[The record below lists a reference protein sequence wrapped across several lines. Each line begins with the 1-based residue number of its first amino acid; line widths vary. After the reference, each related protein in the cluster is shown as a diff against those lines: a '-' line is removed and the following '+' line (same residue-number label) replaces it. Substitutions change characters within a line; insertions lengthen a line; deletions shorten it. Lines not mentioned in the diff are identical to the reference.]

1 MKGAAKRAARMPR
14 KGITDLRRAVVPEHS
29 WSRPEGHAQHAK
41 ASMITPLLPNAS
53 AEACQVLRKTLP
65 DLGVELMVGVAVP
78 ITNLR
83 PGNGGFRIWNYNSG
97 DDAASEAIAL
107 AQGMEV
113 KHAAY
118 NTGFAGAKV
127 VCDARNAN
135 IADIDKSVLLHEAA
149 ILLDELNGTMYT
161 GCDLNTTTQDMG
173 SLATQSPYVLAAIG
187 NEKANPNDATA
198 FGVLGALQACF
209 PDFAGKT
216 FLVHGCGGVGGTV
229 AAELVRAGANVYT
242 RDLSPTKADVFGA
255 TNISDGMPDAM
266 EEWWTLDVDAIVP
279 CSASGL
285 IDQAKAEQLGS
296 SCKLICGATNL
307 PFASSDVQNFVEQ
320 RGVTFVPEGVTS
332 AGAVIMDSVEH
343 YDPQAFEDSSP
354 MDLYEFCRNKVLEK
368 THQLLEIA
376 VEDNVSVASATPQ
389 VMDETLD
396 SDCIPVGETFRHWQS
411 GRRSVLRSPTM
422 NGAAN
427 SRRVR
432 SFGTSARGLSTSSR
446 GFSTSSR
453 GFCSSPSATNA
464 DVVICG
470 AGIMGLNIAYQLKR
484 RDPGMHIIVLE
495 RFPTIGYGSSGYS
508 TGFQRAYYSQDN
520 TMRLA
525 LDGIAA
531 YKNWGEYTGLGA
543 DAEAYFTETGALW
556 MLGKQKEENELMVKR
571 LAAFGVD
578 SEVMNGEDV
587 TKRFP
592 AMSVDPFPEFDDDGE
607 LVERDYGEFSAVY
620 EVGCGHLDSTAC
632 LRDMLKVC
640 ESHAVDVRF
649 KTRVSKVE
657 TAGGR
662 ATGVTTEE
670 GVTYN
675 APVVLNCMGPWF
687 GQLNDSAAV
696 TTSTTMLPT
705 RIQVGHKHLPDDED
719 FLGLPFVA
727 DFYGPSGI
735 YFMPRRANK
744 QLVFG
749 SVAHRFESEV
759 VDPDNYN
766 ESLDP
771 DVKQDYLNCL
781 FHRLPTLPTS
791 GEIHGFSHMYT
802 VNQEDVHP
810 VIGES
815 DVSGLYLCNGFSGH
829 GFKLAPGVGSLVAQ
843 QITGSTTSS
852 WETTCPLDFLSASR
866 EPLSLKV
873 KTHFA

>member
-1 MKGAAKRAARMPR
+1 
-14 KGITDLRRAVVPEHS
+14 
-29 WSRPEGHAQHAK
+29 
-41 ASMITPLLPNAS
+41 
-53 AEACQVLRKTLP
+53 
-65 DLGVELMVGVAVP
+65 
-78 ITNLR
+78 
-83 PGNGGFRIWNYNSG
+83 
-97 DDAASEAIAL
+97 
-107 AQGMEV
+107 
-113 KHAAY
+113 
-118 NTGFAGAKV
+118 
-127 VCDARNAN
+127 
-135 IADIDKSVLLHEAA
+135 
-149 ILLDELNGTMYT
+149 
-161 GCDLNTTTQDMG
+161 
-173 SLATQSPYVLAAIG
+173 
-187 NEKANPNDATA
+187 
-198 FGVLGALQACF
+198 
-209 PDFAGKT
+209 
-216 FLVHGCGGVGGTV
+216 
-229 AAELVRAGANVYT
+229 
-242 RDLSPTKADVFGA
+242 
-255 TNISDGMPDAM
+255 
-266 EEWWTLDVDAIVP
+266 
-279 CSASGL
+279 
-285 IDQAKAEQLGS
+285 
-296 SCKLICGATNL
+296 
-307 PFASSDVQNFVEQ
+307 
-320 RGVTFVPEGVTS
+320 
-332 AGAVIMDSVEH
+332 
-343 YDPQAFEDSSP
+343 
-354 MDLYEFCRNKVLEK
+354 
-368 THQLLEIA
+368 
-376 VEDNVSVASATPQ
+376 
-389 VMDETLD
+389 
-396 SDCIPVGETFRHWQS
+396 
-411 GRRSVLRSPTM
+411 
-422 NGAAN
+422 
-427 SRRVR
+427 
-432 SFGTSARGLSTSSR
+432 
-446 GFSTSSR
+446 
-453 GFCSSPSATNA
+453 
-464 DVVICG
+464 
-470 AGIMGLNIAYQLKR
+470 MGLNIAYQLKR

-525 LDGIAA
+525 LDGIEA

-543 DAEAYFTETGALW
+543 NAEAYFTETGALW
-556 MLGKQKEENELMVKR
+556 MLGKPKEENELMVQR

-632 LRDMLKVC
+632 LRDMLTVC
-640 ESHAVDVRF
+640 ESHAVDIRF
-649 KTRVSKVE
+649 KTRVAKVE

-675 APVVLNCMGPWF
+675 SPVVLNCMGPWF

-735 YFMPRRANK
+735 YFMPRRANR

-749 SVAHRFESEV
+749 SVAHRFESEI

-766 ESLDP
+766 QSLDP

-815 DVSGLYLCNGFSGH
+815 DLSGLYLCNGFSGH

-852 WETTCPLDFLSASR
+852 WETSCPLDFLSASR